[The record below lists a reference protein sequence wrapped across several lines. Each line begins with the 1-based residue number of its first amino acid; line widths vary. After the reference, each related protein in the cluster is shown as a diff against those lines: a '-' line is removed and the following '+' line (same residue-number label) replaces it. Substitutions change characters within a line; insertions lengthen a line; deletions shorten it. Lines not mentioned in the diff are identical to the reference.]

1 MSPDQERDGTNNEA
15 APAEPRCDDV
25 SEPIKGMTARE
36 IVDIEERAQPRSP
49 VIYEI
54 IRRMGEEEMARPLA
68 SLWWSGVAAGL
79 SISFS
84 MIVQAVLQVHLP
96 DTDWRPLV
104 AALGYTTGFLMVVLS
119 RQQLFTENTITVV
132 LPAMKRM
139 SMAGL
144 GRLARL
150 WSVVFAANMAGAW
163 LAAFFFAH
171 TPALAPELRA
181 GAVEIGLEL
190 MRNGWGEMF
199 VKAIVAGFLIAAMVW
214 MVPNADAAKFH
225 VILFM
230 TYLIAVG
237 GFTHIVAG
245 SVETF
250 FLVESGEIGLGAM
263 TFDFAVPVLLGNIV
277 GGTALFALLS
287 HAQVINEL

>member
-1 MSPDQERDGTNNEA
+1 MLPDQDRDD
-15 APAEPRCDDV
+15 AESEYDETP
-25 SEPIKGMTARE
+25 EPIKGVTERE

-49 VIYEI
+49 VIYEV

-84 MIVQAVLQVHLP
+84 LVAQAVLRVHLP
-96 DTDWRPLV
+96 DADWRPL
-104 AALGYTTGFLMVVLS
+104 AASLGYTAGFLMVVLS

-132 LPAMKRM
+132 LPVMKRV
-139 SMAGL
+139 SAAGL

-150 WSVVFAANMAGAW
+150 WSVVFAANMVGAW
-163 LAAFFFAH
+163 FAAWFFAH
-171 TPALAPELRA
+171 ASALAPELRA
-181 GAVEIGLEL
+181 GALDIGLEL
-190 MRNGWGEMF
+190 MRNNWSEMF
-199 VKAIVAGFLIAAMVW
+199 FKAIVAGFLIAAMVW
-214 MVPNADAAKFH
+214 MVPNSDAAKFH

-250 FLVESGEIGLGAM
+250 FLVASGEIGLRAM
-263 TFDFAVPVLLGNIV
+263 AFDFMVPVLLGNIV

-287 HAQVINEL
+287 HAQVMKEL